1 MATISFG
8 GLGNGVDFGQ
18 VIDQMLKVARLP
30 VDRLNDRKAVLNSK
44 NTDYAT
50 LGTKLIMLQSAADKL
65 KRASLF
71 DRSSASVSDETVLT
85 ATASSTA
92 TPGTYQIQV
101 TRLAQSHQL
110 VSKAA
115 KAVAS
120 TTTDIVSGSS
130 ATFTFRVG
138 SGADQ
143 TVALGATAT
152 LEDLRDQI
160 NDLGAGVTASII
172 NAGSDTTPAYRLVLT
187 STSTGAGNAI
197 TIVTDET
204 DLDLTNGSGT
214 GGTDTLQAAQDAEV
228 IVGSSSTVT
237 LTRSG
242 NVLTDAINGVTL
254 TIKDTGTVQVSVERD
269 GNAVKSNI
277 MALATAYN
285 DVVKFINERTTY
297 DAVTKKG
304 GNFFNEPT
312 VRTVLSQV
320 RTALSAT
327 VSGASTFSTVGEI
340 GFKTERDGTITVDE
354 AKLSAAINENY
365 AAVKTL
371 FITQGGVTGIAQ
383 LIVDAVD
390 RLDDIEFGSIT
401 LRKQGLTK
409 TIVDLTGEIAK
420 KEDALALYEE
430 RLKRQYAAL
439 DALLRQLSSQSS
451 FLTARDA
458 VVAKR
463 TF

>member
-18 VIDQMLKVARLP
+18 VIDQLLKVARLP
-30 VDRLNDRKAVLNSK
+30 VDRLNDRKALLNSK
-44 NTDYAT
+44 STDYAT
-50 LGTKLIMLQSAADKL
+50 LSTKLIMLQSAADKL
-65 KRASLF
+65 KRSNLF

-85 ATASSTA
+85 AAASSTA

-115 KAVAS
+115 KAVS
-120 TTTDIVSGSS
+120 TTTTDIVSGGS
-130 ATFTFRVG
+130 AMFTFRVG
-138 SGADQ
+138 TGSNQ
-143 TVALGATAT
+143 TITLGETAT

-187 STSTGAGNAI
+187 SASTGADNAI

-204 DLDLTNGSGT
+204 DLDLTNSSGT

-228 IVGSSSTVT
+228 VVGSSSTVT

-242 NVLTDAINGVTL
+242 NVLTDAITGVTL

-277 MALATAYN
+277 MALADAYN

-297 DAVTKKG
+297 DVVTKKG

-312 VRTVLSQV
+312 VRTVLAEV

-327 VSGASTFSTVGEI
+327 VSGASTFGTVGEI

-371 FITQGGVTGIAQ
+371 FITQGSVTGVAQ
-383 LIVDAVD
+383 LVVDAVD
-390 RLDDIEFGSIT
+390 RLDDIEFGSVT

-409 TIVDLTGEIAK
+409 TIADLTDEIAK
-420 KEDALALYEE
+420 REDALALYEE

-458 VVAKR
+458 ATKR

>member
-143 TVALGATAT
+143 TVTLGATAT